1 MEDMTP
7 TPTPVL
13 DDLFSSVTSTLL
25 DVISTSLSSSDGT
38 GLDGIGYDYPNG
50 TSPFDV
56 FDNSTISDPDIGTI
70 SDSEGSYVLNTIIGL
85 LIVLVASVFNALG
98 LNLTKLDHVRQ
109 QGIPKRQRKKEW
121 MRILWLSGMG
131 MYMRLSHAGR
141 KLIKVTVGSPLALRY
156 LRPDWVAPLGSSS
169 LVFNF
174 LFAHWLVGTPV
185 TPTDIQGTIIIILG
199 VILIIIFSSI
209 NHGLTQSLDVER
221 LNSLWSRAAWLF
233 YFLFIVLF
241 TASTY
246 LVSSLFAS
254 VLASRAS
261 FSPLPSPTLEL
272 PTSRPR
278 SPNAIMGF
286 FGRISKTNKKLESAA
301 VRRLEVWFGRTDD
314 ARLTWLQGMGWAVT
328 GGSLAGLCLVFT
340 KAAVKLFGL
349 PGHPLVH
356 PSAIITLLFVIITAV
371 LQIVCLDRALK
382 CADTVVVV
390 PLFYAGYT
398 VFINSLIFY
407 DEAGQYA
414 RWVLVAVFISIGVLI
429 SGVVLL
435 SLKSSAKA
443 APDPYTVSAQPSN
456 SMRLRPRSHARTP
469 SQAGIHDRTAGEGE
483 GEGGPSSKYEGDD
496 IHALSDGVLEPRDV
510 LWEVGSV
517 SDASDEEDKENEKEK
532 GKGVGGMRG
541 GTGERRGLLGD
552 EEEDLH
558 EGEDHNASHRDRAS
572 ANRGKDNPFADGYK
586 AEAGED
592 EDAFGDYEGVEH
604 EDVPSGHTTPTRR
617 SRENSR

>member
-1 MEDMTP
+1 MDEITLTP
-7 TPTPVL
+7 TPTL
-13 DDLFSSVTSTLL
+13 GAIISVTSTLF
-25 DVISTSLSSSDGT
+25 DVISTSLGEGG
-38 GLDGIGYDYPNG
+38 GLEYDYPNG

-70 SDSEGSYVLNTIIGL
+70 SDSEGSYVLNTFIGL

-98 LNLTKLDHVRQ
+98 LNLTKLDHVKQ
-109 QGIPKRQRKKEW
+109 QSIPKRQRKKEW

-131 MYMRLSHAGR
+131 MYIASQ
-141 KLIKVTVGSPLALRY
+141 VSDTLASWIATGPAVPSAR
-156 LRPDWVAPLGSSS
+156 LGSTAWQ
-169 LVFNF
+169 FF
-174 LFAHWLVGTPV
+174 FG
-185 TPTDIQGTIIIILG
+185 IQL
-199 VILIIIFSSI
+199 LICTLASGDS
-209 NHGLTQSLDVER
+209 
-221 LNSLWSRAAWLF
+221 LNSLWSRPSWLV

-241 TASTY
+241 TTSTY

-254 VLASRAS
+254 LLASRAS

-272 PTSRPR
+272 PTSRPK
-278 SPNAIMGF
+278 SDNAIFGF
-286 FGRISKTNKKLESAA
+286 FKRISRTIKGIENVA
-301 VRRLEVWFGRTDD
+301 VRRLEGMFARTDD
-314 ARLTWLQGMGWAVT
+314 ARLIWLQGMGWAVT

-340 KAAVKLFGL
+340 KSAVKLFGL

-356 PSAIITLLFVIITAV
+356 PSALITLLLVIVTAV

-398 VFINSLIFY
+398 VFGFINSLIFY
-407 DEAGQYA
+407 NETGQFA
-414 RWVLVAVFISIGVLI
+414 RWVLVTVFISIAVLI

-456 SMRLRPRSHARTP
+456 SMRLRPRNHARTQ
-469 SQAGIHDRTAGEGE
+469 SGVTDHEA
-483 GEGGPSSKYEGDD
+483 GPSGKHDEDD
-496 IHALSDGVLEPRDV
+496 VDALSNGEVEPRDV

-517 SDASDEEDKENEKEK
+517 SDTSDDEEKESKAK

-552 EEEDLH
+552 EEEDAH
-558 EGEDHNASHRDRAS
+558 EGEDRHS
-572 ANRGKDNPFADGYK
+572 KKEKENPFVRKG
-586 AEAGED
+586 EED
-592 EDAFGDYEGVEH
+592 EEEDDGFGEYEGVEH
-604 EDVPSGHTTPTRR
+604 GELRSGESTPKERNGR
-617 SRENSR
+617 

>member
-1 MEDMTP
+1 MDEITATP
-7 TPTPVL
+7 TL
-13 DDLFSSVTSTLL
+13 DDIISATSTLL
-25 DVISTSLSSSDGT
+25 DIISTSTADNSI
-38 GLDGIGYDYPNG
+38 GIGFDYPNG

-70 SDSEGSYVLNTIIGL
+70 SDSEGNYVLNTFIGL

-98 LNLTKLDHVRQ
+98 LNMTKLDHVRQ
-109 QGIPKRQRKKEW
+109 QNIPKRQRKKEW

-131 MYMRLSHAGR
+131 MYIASQ
-141 KLIKVTVGSPLALRY
+141 VFGSPLALRY

-174 LFAHWLVGTPV
+174 LFAYWLVGTPV
-185 TPTDIQGTIIIILG
+185 TPTDIHGTIIIILG

-209 NHGLTQSLDVER
+209 NHGLTQSLNIER
-221 LNSLWSRAAWLF
+221 LNSLWSRASWLA

-254 VLASRAS
+254 LLASRAS

-272 PTSRPR
+272 PTSRPK
-278 SPNAIMGF
+278 STNAIKSF
-286 FGRISKTNKKLESAA
+286 FKRISKTVKGIENIA
-301 VRRLEVWFGRTDD
+301 VRRLEAFFARTDD

-356 PSAIITLLFVIITAV
+356 PSAIITLLLVIITAV

-398 VFINSLIFY
+398 VFGFINSLIFY
-407 DEAGQYA
+407 NETGQYA
-414 RWVLVAVFISIGVLI
+414 RWVLVAVFISIAVLI

-456 SMRLRPRSHARTP
+456 SMRLRPRNHARTQSGVTDAESGP
-469 SQAGIHDRTAGEGE
+469 S
-483 GEGGPSSKYEGDD
+483 SSKYEGDD
-496 IHALSDGVLEPRDV
+496 IDALSDGVVEPRDV

-517 SDASDEEDKENEKEK
+517 SDASDDELKENEKGK

-552 EEEDLH
+552 EEEDIH
-558 EGEDHNASHRDRAS
+558 EGEHERDRIQGGTADDQDD
-572 ANRGKDNPFADGYK
+572 RKREDPFVDDGDGDDGF
-586 AEAGED
+586 GE
-592 EDAFGDYEGVEH
+592 YEGVEH
-604 EDVPSGHTTPTRR
+604 EDVHETKSGETTPRKS
-617 SRENSR
+617 SR

>member
-1 MEDMTP
+1 MDEITP
-7 TPTPVL
+7 TPTI
-13 DDLFSSVTSTLL
+13 DDIVSVTSTLF
-25 DVISTSLSSSDGT
+25 DIISTSLSDTNNGNGIDF
-38 GLDGIGYDYPNG
+38 GLGYPNG

-56 FDNSTISDPDIGTI
+56 FDNSTISDPDINTI
-70 SDSEGSYVLNTIIGL
+70 SNSEGSYVLNTIIGL
-85 LIVLVASVFNALG
+85 LIVLVSSLFNALG

-109 QGIPKRQRKKEW
+109 QSIPKRQRKKEW
-121 MRILWLSGMG
+121 MRVLWLSGMG
-131 MYMRLSHAGR
+131 MYIASQ
-141 KLIKVTVGSPLALRY
+141 VFGSPLALRY

-174 LFAHWLVGTPV
+174 LFARWLVGTPV

-209 NHGLTQSLDVER
+209 NHGLTQSVDTDR
-221 LNSLWSRAAWLF
+221 LNSLWSRASWLF

-241 TASTY
+241 TASAY

-254 VLASRAS
+254 VVSSRAS

-272 PTSRPR
+272 PTSRPK
-278 SPNAIMGF
+278 SPNAIVGF
-286 FGRISKTNKKLESAA
+286 FGRISKQIKSLKSKA
-301 VRRLEVWFGRTDD
+301 VRRLEIWFGRTDD
-314 ARLTWLQGMGWAVT
+314 ARLIWLQGMGWAVT

-356 PSAIITLLFVIITAV
+356 FSAIVTLLFVIITAV

-398 VFINSLIFY
+398 AFGFINSLIFY

-435 SLKSSAKA
+435 SLKSSAKS

-469 SQAGIHDRTAGEGE
+469 SAAGINSSEGVLDE
-483 GEGGPSSKYEGDD
+483 SSSKYEGDD
-496 IHALSDGVLEPRDV
+496 IDALSDGIVEPRDV

-517 SDASDEEDKENEKEK
+517 SDDTSDNNDELEKEK
-532 GKGVGGMRG
+532 EENKGKGKGIGGLKG

-558 EGEDHNASHRDRAS
+558 EGEDHNNQYRINPNSTS
-572 ANRGKDNPFADGYK
+572 IYNKEKNPFDDDDK
-586 AEAGED
+586 VIKEEEEDNFGE
-592 EDAFGDYEGVEH
+592 YEGVEH
-604 EDVPSGHTTPTRR
+604 FDVPSGNTTPT
-617 SRENSR
+617 SRQSK